1 MDTKACRG
9 AVNVTSCNDT
19 SDMKS
24 CDGSK
29 KKNCFKIAFNR
40 KFLNTAVKI
49 CDRNVQKCG
58 IHKTSQF
65 CKIIYLFQPINFV
78 YQ

>member
-9 AVNVTSCNDT
+9 AVNLTACNDA

-29 KKNCFKIAFNR
+29 KIVLK
-40 KFLNTAVKI
+40 L
-49 CDRNVQKCG
+49 
-58 IHKTSQF
+58 HL
-65 CKIIYLFQPINFV
+65 IIFF
-78 YQ
+78 